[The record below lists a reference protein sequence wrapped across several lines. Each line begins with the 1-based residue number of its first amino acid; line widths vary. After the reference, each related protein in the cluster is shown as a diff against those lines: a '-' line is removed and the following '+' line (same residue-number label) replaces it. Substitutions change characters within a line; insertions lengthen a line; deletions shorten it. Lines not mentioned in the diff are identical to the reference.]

1 MTRRGRQG
9 DRWEELG
16 AGGQRVG
23 REGRRE
29 GGEEEEVGGGKGEEK
44 KKKAERGGEREVTQE
59 AMKYRH
65 SSG

>member
-16 AGGQRVG
+16 AVGQSVG

-29 GGEEEEVGGGKGEEK
+29 GGEEEEVGGGKGEGEEEESRK
-44 KKKAERGGEREVTQE
+44 GRGERGNPRSNEVQTQ
-59 AMKYRH
+59 
-65 SSG
+65 